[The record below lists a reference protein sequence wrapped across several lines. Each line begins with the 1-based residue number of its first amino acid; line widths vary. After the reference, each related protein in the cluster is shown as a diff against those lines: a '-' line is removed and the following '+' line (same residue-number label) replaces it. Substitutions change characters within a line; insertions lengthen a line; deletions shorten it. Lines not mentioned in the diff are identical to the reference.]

1 MRFTADPG
9 ETSLADRGSVP
20 SALIDRNFQYVKAD
34 GSTELRKFAP
44 LTEKEELDKSHQEN
58 QDRIS
63 ALEKECADLRTQAA
77 DALAKGSKTM
87 TDAEKKTLEAL
98 NKKASSIASHLA
110 DLKEHTAD
118 HHAKMGKAMDA
129 HNEHV
134 ASVCDK
140 CSKALGAN
148 EEESEK
154 ALKDL
159 DLIKADAND
168 PVKKAAAEKAAADKA
183 AADAAAAA
191 AGTLTKADTQKLV
204 DDAVAAALAKA
215 ADKKLD
221 PNDPVNK
228 VKLRVIGRDGKE
240 VDLQKR
246 DRSVIDPAMEGE
258 AMTGLY

>member
-1 MRFTADPG
+1 MDKRADI
-9 ETSLADRGSVP
+9 R
-20 SALIDRNFQYVKAD
+20 
-34 GSTELRKFAP
+34 
-44 LTEKEELDKSHQEN
+44 
-58 QDRIS
+58 
-63 ALEKECADLRTQAA
+63 
-77 DALAKGSKTM
+77 
-87 TDAEKKTLEAL
+87 
-98 NKKASSIASHLA
+98 
-110 DLKEHTAD
+110 
-118 HHAKMGKAMDA
+118 
-129 HNEHV
+129 
-134 ASVCDK
+134 
-140 CSKALGAN
+140 
-148 EEESEK
+148 EK

-168 PVKKAAAEKAAADKA
+168 PVKKAADEKAAADKA